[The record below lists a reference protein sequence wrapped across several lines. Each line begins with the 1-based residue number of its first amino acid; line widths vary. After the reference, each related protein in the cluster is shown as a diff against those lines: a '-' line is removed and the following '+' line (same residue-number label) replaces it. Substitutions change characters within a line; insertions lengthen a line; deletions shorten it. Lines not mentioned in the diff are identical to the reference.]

1 MEIGA
6 AEKIPKSDPIYRE
19 VRGTNRLLY
28 LFSRRDTA
36 GNVECITGGA
46 SSLPLSIRATAPP
59 PHVLSVADIMHG
71 QDKDGRVS
79 VRCRAYIYAKKPR
92 LSLSLCWDWERYD
105 VSDSTGPIT
114 TSPPTIPKKP
124 GETATAP
131 LRRPQRILVD
141 GKREPIVVGSNI
153 PALGAH
159 FCVVFFKLAL
169 LVRYPLGSPCF
180 NIYLL
185 MAE

>member
-6 AEKIPKSDPIYRE
+6 AEQIPKSGAIYRE

-28 LFSRRDTA
+28 LFSRRDKA

-79 VRCRAYIYAKKPR
+79 DAGLIFMLKKPR
-92 LSLSLCWDWERYD
+92 LSLCIWDW
-105 VSDSTGPIT
+105 
-114 TSPPTIPKKP
+114 
-124 GETATAP
+124 
-131 LRRPQRILVD
+131 
-141 GKREPIVVGSNI
+141 KR
-153 PALGAH
+153 
-159 FCVVFFKLAL
+159 
-169 LVRYPLGSPCF
+169 
-180 NIYLL
+180 
-185 MAE
+185 

>member
-6 AEKIPKSDPIYRE
+6 AEKIPKSDPIYKE
-19 VRGTNRLLY
+19 VPGTNRLLY

-79 VRCRAYIYAKKPR
+79 VRCRAYIYAKKTSP
-92 LSLSLCWDWERYD
+92 LSLSRC
-105 VSDSTGPIT
+105 VGIGKGT
-114 TSPPTIPKKP
+114 T
-124 GETATAP
+124 
-131 LRRPQRILVD
+131 
-141 GKREPIVVGSNI
+141 
-153 PALGAH
+153 
-159 FCVVFFKLAL
+159 
-169 LVRYPLGSPCF
+169 
-180 NIYLL
+180 
-185 MAE
+185 

>member
-28 LFSRRDTA
+28 LLSRRDTA

-46 SSLPLSIRATAPP
+46 SSLPLSIRATALP

-79 VRCRAYIYAKKPR
+79 DAGLIFMLKNLA
-92 LSLSLCWDWERYD
+92 SLSRC
-105 VSDSTGPIT
+105 VGIGKGT
-114 TSPPTIPKKP
+114 T
-124 GETATAP
+124 
-131 LRRPQRILVD
+131 
-141 GKREPIVVGSNI
+141 
-153 PALGAH
+153 
-159 FCVVFFKLAL
+159 
-169 LVRYPLGSPCF
+169 
-180 NIYLL
+180 
-185 MAE
+185 

>member
-36 GNVECITGGA
+36 GNVECITRTGGA
-46 SSLPLSIRATAPP
+46 SSLPLSIRATDLP

-92 LSLSLCWDWERYD
+92 LSRCIWDWERYD

-114 TSPPTIPKKP
+114 TSPPTIPKKARRDRNGP
-124 GETATAP
+124 AAATAAHISGWQERADCCG
-131 LRRPQRILVD
+131 LKYSCVGGTFLCGVFQTRTV
-141 GKREPIVVGSNI
+141 GKVSTR
-153 PALGAH
+153 
-159 FCVVFFKLAL
+159 
-169 LVRYPLGSPCF
+169 
-180 NIYLL
+180 
-185 MAE
+185 

>member
-1 MEIGA
+1 
-6 AEKIPKSDPIYRE
+6 
-19 VRGTNRLLY
+19 
-28 LFSRRDTA
+28 
-36 GNVECITGGA
+36 
-46 SSLPLSIRATAPP
+46 
-59 PHVLSVADIMHG
+59 MHG

-92 LSLSLCWDWERYD
+92 LSLCIWDWERQD